1 MPFRKDCPTFAA
13 EFIIT
18 HIMKKFFSVFLLST
32 LISATAFAESKED
45 QEKKE
50 KGFYTPQVFGVVKAK
65 LEYAPDNSEYRFNVR
80 SSRLGVRGNVAK
92 NLKYSSQ
99 IELNLEGKL
108 VVFDAFAVF
117 TPFKFVEFSLGQQL
131 TRFSTEVG
139 SGPGVSNFANRSF
152 LAKFIGNY
160 YWSEEVDGKVKYG
173 FGSLNARDIGLNTT
187 FRYNLGV
194 PATTLIGLMN
204 GSGQNNPV
212 WSKSVNM
219 TFRQE
224 FGTNKGFK
232 IAGSYYVGKFNNM
245 HDISIWDIEMR
256 YAKNNILIESEF
268 AQRKQTSFETQT
280 SNAWVIQGN
289 YRFKLPENKIAKYIL
304 PVLRYDLGHN
314 ITFKNDE
321 TGKYDAKNLS
331 RITFGGNLRL
341 TEKPCQAEIRLQ
353 YEHYM
358 GNHKPSDYA
367 INQLFHDKLTLEVVA
382 SF

>member
-1 MPFRKDCPTFAA
+1 
-13 EFIIT
+13 
-18 HIMKKFFSVFLLST
+18 MKKFFSVFLLFT

-45 QEKKE
+45 KEKKE

-65 LEYAPDNSEYRFNVR
+65 LEFSPDNSEYRFNVR
-80 SSRLGVRGNVAK
+80 SSRLGVKGNVTN

-99 IELNLEGKL
+99 IELSNEGKL
-108 VVFDAFAVF
+108 IVFDAFAVF
-117 TPFKFVEFSLGQQL
+117 TPFKFIEFSLGQQL

-139 SGPGVSNFANRSF
+139 RGPGVSNFANRSL

-160 YWSEEVDGKVKYG
+160 YYNEEVEGSKVKYG

-187 FRYNLGV
+187 FKYNLGV
-194 PATTLIGLMN
+194 PASTLIGLMN

-212 WSKSVNM
+212 WSRSVNM

-224 FGTNKGFK
+224 IGSDKGFK
-232 IAGSYYVGKFNNM
+232 MAGSYYFGKFLNM

-256 YAKNNILIESEF
+256 YAYNNFLIESEF
-268 AQRKQTSFETQT
+268 AQRKMTSFESQT

-321 TGKYDAKNLS
+321 TGRYDALNVS
-331 RITFGGNLRL
+331 RVTFGGNLRL
-341 TEKPCQAEIRLQ
+341 TDKPCQAEIRLQ

-358 GNHKPSDYA
+358 RDHKPSDYK
-367 INQLFHDKLTLEVVA
+367 INQLFHDKLTLEIVA